1 MLSGRMLKILEYLD
15 KHQNTSYKEI
25 AEDLKIKERYVRY
38 DIDKINDYLYLC
50 HFPLIERQSKGK
62 ILFPNIDISLLKNEE
77 HFFYSANE
85 RLSLILLILLYD
97 ASHLKLNKLSEDQLS
112 L

>member
-38 DIDKINDYLYLC
+38 DIDKINDYLYLY
-50 HFPLIERQSKGK
+50 HFPLIEKQSKGK
-62 ILFPNIDISLLKNEE
+62 DIISKYRYIFIKE
-77 HFFYSANE
+77 
-85 RLSLILLILLYD
+85 
-97 ASHLKLNKLSEDQLS
+97 
-112 L
+112 